1 MLKRCEWATDI
12 FLVKY
17 HDTEWGVPLHND
29 KKLFEFLIL
38 DGAQA
43 GLSWSTILKKRDAY
57 RKAFDRFEPKN
68 IASYTRADVRR
79 LLRNKGIVRNR
90 QKIESAINNAKCF
103 LKVKTEF
110 GSFDRYVWSFVDH
123 KTITNKYQRWKD
135 IPPYSNESN
144 GMSKDLKER
153 GFSFVGPT
161 ICYAIMQSVG
171 MVNDHVTSCFR
182 HKEITQLENNEQSYQ
197 TQKKL

>member
-1 MLKRCEWATDI
+1 MVKRCEWATDN
-12 FLVKY
+12 LLKEY

-57 RKAFDRFEPKN
+57 RKAFDRFDPKKV
-68 IASYTRADVRR
+68 ASYTRPDVRR
-79 LLRNKGIVRNR
+79 LLTNNGIVRNR
-90 QKIESAINNAKCF
+90 QKIESAINNAKSF
-103 LKVKTEF
+103 LKIKAEF
-110 GSFDRYVWSFVDH
+110 GSFDKYIWEFVEH

-135 IPPYSNESN
+135 IPPYSNESKE
-144 GMSKDLKER
+144 MSKDLKKR

-161 ICYAIMQSVG
+161 ICYAIMQSAG
-171 MVNDHVTSCFR
+171 MVNDHTTSCFR
-182 HKEITQLENNEQSYQ
+182 YKVINKNR
-197 TQKKL
+197 

>member
-1 MLKRCEWATDI
+1 MVKRCEWATDT
-12 FLVKY
+12 LLKEY
-17 HDTEWGVPLHND
+17 HDKEWGVPLHND

-43 GLSWSTILKKRDAY
+43 GLSWFTILKKRDAY
-57 RKAFDRFEPKN
+57 RKAFDRFDPKK
-68 IASYTRADVRR
+68 IAVYTRTDVKR

-110 GSFDRYVWSFVDH
+110 GSFDKYIWEFVEH

-135 IPPYSNESN
+135 IPPHSSESDD
-144 GMSKDLKER
+144 MSKDLKKR

-161 ICYAIMQSVG
+161 ICYAIMQSMG
-171 MVNDHVTSCFR
+171 MVNDHVTLCFR
-182 HKEITQLENNEQSYQ
+182 HKEITQK
-197 TQKKL
+197 TGKFAKIT

>member
-1 MLKRCEWATDI
+1 MIKRCEWATDT
-12 FLVKY
+12 LLKEY
-17 HDTEWGVPLHND
+17 HDKEWGVPLHND

-57 RKAFDRFEPKN
+57 RKAFDSFDPKKV
-68 IASYTRADVRR
+68 ASYTRTDVRR

-90 QKIESAINNAKCF
+90 QKIESAINNAKSF
-103 LKVKTEF
+103 LKIKAEF
-110 GSFDRYVWSFVDH
+110 GSFDKYLWEFVEQ

-135 IPPYSNESN
+135 IPPYSDESN
-144 GMSKDLKER
+144 DMSVDLKKR

-161 ICYAIMQSVG
+161 ICYAIMQSAG
-171 MVNDHVTSCFR
+171 IVNDHITSCFR
-182 HKEITQLENNEQSYQ
+182 YREIN
-197 TQKKL
+197 QKNVKSAKIC

>member
-1 MLKRCEWATDI
+1 MVFVIKRCEWATDN
-12 FLVKY
+12 LLREY
-17 HDTEWGVPLHND
+17 HDKEWGVPLHND

-43 GLSWSTILKKRDAY
+43 GLSWSVILKKRDAY
-57 RKAFDRFEPKN
+57 RKAFDSFDPKKV
-68 IASYTRADVRR
+68 ASYTRTDVRR
-79 LLRNKGIVRNR
+79 LLKNKNIVRNR

-110 GSFDRYVWSFVDH
+110 GSFDKYIWEFVEH

-144 GMSKDLKER
+144 DMSIDLKKR

-161 ICYAIMQSVG
+161 ICYAIMQSAG
-171 MVNDHVTSCFR
+171 MINDHIISCFR
-182 HKEITQLENNEQSYQ
+182 YREIN
-197 TQKKL
+197 QKNVKSTKIC

>member
-1 MLKRCEWATDI
+1 MIKRCEWATDA
-12 FLVKY
+12 LLKEY
-17 HDTEWGVPLHND
+17 HDKEWGVPLHND

-57 RKAFDRFEPKN
+57 RKAFDSFDPKKV
-68 IASYTRADVRR
+68 ASYTRTDVRR

-90 QKIESAINNAKCF
+90 QKIESAINNAKSF
-103 LKVKTEF
+103 LKIKAEF
-110 GSFDRYVWSFVDH
+110 GSFDKYLWEFVEQ

-135 IPPYSNESN
+135 IPPYSDKSN
-144 GMSKDLKER
+144 NMSVDLKKR

-161 ICYAIMQSVG
+161 ICYAIMQSAG
-171 MVNDHVTSCFR
+171 IVNDHITSCFR
-182 HKEITQLENNEQSYQ
+182 YREIN
-197 TQKKL
+197 QKNVKSAKIC

>member
-1 MLKRCEWATDI
+1 MIKRCEWATGT
-12 FLVKY
+12 LLKEY
-17 HDTEWGVPLHND
+17 HDKEWGAPLHND

-43 GLSWSTILKKRDAY
+43 GLSWYTILKKRYAY
-57 RKAFDRFEPKN
+57 RKAFDRFDPKKV
-68 IASYTRADVRR
+68 ASYTRTDVRR
-79 LLRNKGIVRNR
+79 LLRNNGIVRNR

-103 LKVKTEF
+103 LEVKDEF
-110 GSFDRYVWSFVDH
+110 GSFDKYIWEFVEH

-135 IPPYSNESN
+135 IPPHSNESN
-144 GMSKDLKER
+144 DMSKDLKKR

-171 MVNDHVTSCFR
+171 MVNDHTTSCFR
-182 HKEITQLENNEQSYQ
+182 HKEITQSISDD
-197 TQKKL
+197 

>member
-1 MLKRCEWATDI
+1 MIKRCEWATDT
-12 FLVKY
+12 LLKEY
-17 HDTEWGVPLHND
+17 HDKEWGVPLHND

-57 RKAFDRFEPKN
+57 RKAFDRFDPKKV
-68 IASYTRADVRR
+68 AVYTRTDVKR
-79 LLRNKGIVRNR
+79 LLTNKGIVRNR

-103 LKVKTEF
+103 LKVKAEF
-110 GSFDRYVWSFVDH
+110 GSFDKYIWEFVEQ

-135 IPPYSNESN
+135 IPPYSDESN
-144 GMSKDLKER
+144 DMSVDLKKR

-161 ICYAIMQSVG
+161 ICYAIMQSAG
-171 MVNDHVTSCFR
+171 MVNDHITSCFR
-182 HKEITQLENNEQSYQ
+182 YREIN
-197 TQKKL
+197 QKNVKSAKIC

>member
-1 MLKRCEWATDI
+1 MVKRCEWATDN
-12 FLVKY
+12 LLKEY

-57 RKAFDRFEPKN
+57 RKAFDHFDPRKV
-68 IASYTRADVRR
+68 ASYTRADMRR
-79 LLRNKGIVRNR
+79 LLKNKGIVRNQ

-103 LKVKTEF
+103 LKVKAEF
-110 GSFDRYVWSFVDH
+110 GSFDKYVWGFIEH
-123 KTITNKYQRWKD
+123 KTIRNKYRRWQDTPAYSDESKD
-135 IPPYSNESN
+135 
-144 GMSKDLKER
+144 MSKDLKKR

-161 ICYAIMQSVG
+161 ICYAIMQSAG
-171 MVNDHVTSCFR
+171 MVNDHITSCFR
-182 HKEITQLENNEQSYQ
+182 YREINRKNG
-197 TQKKL
+197 KIC